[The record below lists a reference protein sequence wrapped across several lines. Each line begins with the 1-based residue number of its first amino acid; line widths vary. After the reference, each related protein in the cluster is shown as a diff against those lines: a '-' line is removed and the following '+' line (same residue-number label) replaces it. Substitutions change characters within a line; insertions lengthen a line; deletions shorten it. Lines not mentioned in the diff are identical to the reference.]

1 MKSSLDST
9 ASRAARPVA
18 EHQRFPA
25 GPGSAFEH
33 HLIEARKVAPQSET
47 AATNK
52 LGPWRTMATVAVVVV
67 TTLLIFKLGIWYF
80 VGLVAVYVAIDVAQR
95 LKTRREGRNSK
106 AISVVREQSARTITF
121 NGPRW
126 HCGRAAR
133 VAHQCGW
140 IAQPMQRGGLWR
152 STIRF
157 RHARR
162 ATSAAELLEALS
174 SAKLATRI
182 AVRDAVPQGAS
193 RPPQS
198 ARHFGRDI

>member
-1 MKSSLDST
+1 LKTSLDTTS
-9 ASRAARPVA
+9 SRLARPVA
-18 EHQRFPA
+18 ERQRFPA
-25 GPGSAFEH
+25 ASGSAFEH
-33 HLIEARKVAPQSET
+33 HLIETRKVSPDSATPAP
-47 AATNK
+47 NK
-52 LGPWRTMATVAVVVV
+52 LSWRSVATVAVVVV
-67 TTLLIFKLGIWYF
+67 TTLLILELGIWYF
-80 VGLVAVYVAIDVAQR
+80 VGLVAVYVGLDVAQR
-95 LKTRREGRNSK
+95 LETRREGRNSK
-106 AISVVREQSARTITF
+106 AISAVREQSAQTITF

-182 AVRDAVPQGAS
+182 AIRDAVPPGSAS
-193 RPPQS
+193 PRQS
-198 ARHFGRDI
+198 FRDTGRGL

>member
-1 MKSSLDST
+1 
-9 ASRAARPVA
+9 
-18 EHQRFPA
+18 
-25 GPGSAFEH
+25 
-33 HLIEARKVAPQSET
+33 
-47 AATNK
+47 
-52 LGPWRTMATVAVVVV
+52 MATVAVVVV
-67 TTLLIFKLGIWYF
+67 TTLLILKLGIWYF
-80 VGLVAVYVAIDVAQR
+80 VGLVAVYVGLDVAQR
-95 LKTRREGRNSK
+95 LETRREGRNSK
-106 AISVVREQSARTITF
+106 AISAVREQSAQTITF

-182 AVRDAVPQGAS
+182 AIRDAVPQDS
-193 RPPQS
+193 PRPRQS
-198 ARHFGRDI
+198 FRDLDRGI

>member
-18 EHQRFPA
+18 ERQRFPA
-25 GPGSAFEH
+25 ASGSAFEH
-33 HLIEARKVAPQSET
+33 HLIETRKVSPHSGT

-52 LGPWRTMATVAVVVV
+52 LSWRSMATVAVVVV
-67 TTLLIFKLGIWYF
+67 TTLLILKLGIWYF
-80 VGLVAVYVAIDVAQR
+80 VGLVAVYVGLDVAQR

-106 AISVVREQSARTITF
+106 AISVVRAQSAQTITF

-182 AVRDAVPQGAS
+182 AIRDAATQGPS
-193 RPPQS
+193 RPRQS
-198 ARHFGRDI
+198 SRDIGRDI

>member
-1 MKSSLDST
+1 LKSSLDST
-9 ASRAARPVA
+9 AAPAVRPIA
-18 EHQRFPA
+18 ERQRFPA
-25 GPGSAFEH
+25 ASGSAFEH
-33 HLIEARKVAPQSET
+33 HLIETRKVSPRSGT

-52 LGPWRTMATVAVVVV
+52 FSWRSVATVAVVVI
-67 TTLLIFKLGIWYF
+67 TTLLILKLGIWYF
-80 VGLVAVYVAIDVAQR
+80 VGLVAVYVGLDVAQR

-106 AISVVREQSARTITF
+106 AIAIVREQPAQTITF
-121 NGPRW
+121 NGARW

-162 ATSAAELLEALS
+162 ATSAAELLDALS
-174 SAKLATRI
+174 SANLATRI
-182 AVRDAVPQGAS
+182 AIRDAVPPGSQ
-193 RPPQS
+193 PPRQS
-198 ARHFGRDI
+198 FRDTGRGL